1 MNKMIPAIVVISL
14 GYTANALV
22 LNGEK
27 ITFKTKLQKSRIYK
41 TLEGKDVKLI
51 KFKKPLSNKEIV
63 KYMQEGVES
72 IEYAG
77 ELSYYFYAKRSI
89 LERLLF
95 EEMRFYSK
103 NSNHLIGYA
112 SLPLNSKISKE
123 LLYSKN
129 LKDSLLLNV
138 SLFAPIEPSLI
149 KDKFPKIDFDVLK
162 VYPNGKNIVIRLDKS
177 DLKKFVSNPLVK
189 YIEKKVD
196 KIKIID
202 GIKKDLVKRR
212 NLVSAEMMHVKELWD
227 SPYNLN
233 GEGLRVGVV
242 DGGNIRDTHREFM
255 INGISRVKITNPNAP
270 LSAHATHVAG
280 TIGAFGLNPLAHGM
294 ANKIYI
300 YSYYFQDAYFSQATY
315 NLYTK
320 DDIKLSNHSYGYAE
334 AIRLGEYDLE
344 AASQD
349 ENIYNH
355 PEIIQVVAAG
365 NDRGSQG
372 YKDYGITKGP
382 VNSKNI
388 FTIGALR
395 RDKKIAYFSSTGP
408 VEDGR
413 VKPDLVT
420 DGWSLYSCD
429 SKSDS
434 SYANMSG
441 TSMATPSAT
450 GAIALVMEAYKRVTG
465 KNITA
470 DILKAV
476 LLNSAEDLGRE
487 GPDYEYGYGL
497 INAKK
502 AVDLINTLNS
512 SSPLLYIDSISDKE
526 EKSLNFYS
534 DGSKDIKITLSWID
548 PPANAANQS
557 KNLINDIDIKVVGK
571 DKVYYPFTL
580 DKNNPQK
587 TAVTIKANH
596 TDNNEQIVIKNPP
609 KGEYTLVIKG
619 YSIITD
625 KQKFAIASNIPLLS
639 KDSSVIDVDIS
650 EIFFKDVKV
659 GKQSE
664 IEEITL
670 KNAGDKDLNVF
681 NISLEGG
688 EFFLDF
694 NMENG
699 CSKEFPFIL
708 KKGREC
714 NLGVY
719 VKPEKNGYA
728 QGYIDII
735 NDSLN
740 APQKRI
746 FLKAK
751 AINSLPL
758 LELYHTLNFDFNDE
772 NDIVDKKSG
781 WSVKDGFLKSKKI
794 GNSQSTD
801 YNLKVSVYDN
811 AQLNF
816 KYNISSELDYD
827 LFKFYINKSEILSDS
842 GMKKNVNFSKYLT
855 KGSYDLKWRYQK
867 DYEISLGDDAVYID
881 NIKITHAMFDSFD
894 FGKVL
899 LGDKSKE
906 KILYLKNAGDSELKV
921 DGIFLKEN
929 RDFILDLNG
938 GERAC
943 KKSMFSLKPKE
954 YCTFSLYLFPKS
966 EGFKS
971 DFLHI
976 NSNDLKAKSE
986 YALKGEGVKKDSS
999 KESRY
1004 FSFAKYIYNILNE
1017 IASSSQTKDIDILA
1031 DKLSNGESAFK
1042 AIKDMLFN
1050 SKYLYQISE
1059 EKYLRALLKIVKK
1072 DNDNALYNYYLSKLK
1087 SGFFSRKLLSDEIF
1101 LKSSSWI
1108 DICGENSIKPF
1119 DKDDQIEAFIER
1131 FYNFSLNRDSDEGG
1145 MNYWLGALKNK
1156 KKNAIEIGIYFF
1168 LSPEFAS
1175 KNVKNE
1181 DIVTMLYRTFLNREP
1196 DKEGLRYWVSRVEN
1210 GLSKKD
1216 LIAGF
1221 AYSKE
1226 FSKIALEYGVEAH

>member
-1 MNKMIPAIVVISL
+1 MNKVIPAIVVISL

-27 ITFKTKLQKSRIYK
+27 ITFKTKIQKSKIYK
-41 TLEGKDVKLI
+41 NLDDKDVKLI
-51 KFKKPLSNKEIV
+51 KFKRPLSNKEIV
-63 KYMQEGVES
+63 RYMKDGVES

-77 ELSYYFYAKRSI
+77 DLSYYFYAKRSI
-89 LERLLF
+89 LSRLLF
-95 EEMRFYSK
+95 QEMRFSSK

-149 KDKFPKIDFDVLK
+149 KDKFSKIDFDVLK

-189 YIEKKVD
+189 YVEEKVD

-202 GIKKDLVKRR
+202 GIKEDFVKKR
-212 NLVSAEMMHVKELWD
+212 NLISAEMMHVKELWN

-233 GEGLRVGVV
+233 GDGIRVGVV

-270 LSAHATHVAG
+270 LSRHATHVAG

-294 ANKIYI
+294 ANETEI

-334 AIRLGEYDLE
+334 NIRLGEYDLE

-395 RDKKIAYFSSTGP
+395 KDKKIAYFSSTGP

-413 VKPDLVT
+413 VKPDLVA

-429 SKSDS
+429 STSDS

-450 GAIALVMEAYKRVTG
+450 GAMALVMEDYKRVTG
-465 KNITA
+465 KDITA

-476 LLNSAEDLGRE
+476 LLNTSEDLGRE

-512 SSPLLYIDSISDKE
+512 SSPLLYVDSISNKE
-526 EKSLNFYS
+526 EKSLSFYS
-534 DGSKDIKITLSWID
+534 DGSKDIKITISWID

-557 KNLINDIDIKVVGK
+557 KNLVNDIDIKVVGK
-571 DKVYYPFTL
+571 DTVYYPFTL

-587 TAVTIKANH
+587 AAVAIRANH

-639 KDSSVIDVDIS
+639 KNSSVIDIDTS
-650 EIFFKDVKV
+650 EIFFKDAKV
-659 GKQSE
+659 GEKSQ

-670 KNAGDKDLNVF
+670 RNAGDKDLNIF
-681 NISLEGG
+681 NISLQG
-688 EFFLDF
+688 EEFSLDF
-694 NMENG
+694 NMEKG
-699 CSKEFPFIL
+699 CSKDFPFVL
-708 KKGREC
+708 QKGREC
-714 NLGVY
+714 NFGVY
-719 VKPEKNGYA
+719 VKPKKSGYTE
-728 QGYIDII
+728 GYIDII

-758 LELYHTLNFDFNDE
+758 LELYHTLNFDFDNE
-772 NDIVDKKSG
+772 SDIVDKKSG
-781 WSVKDGFLKSKKI
+781 WSIENGFLKSKKI

-801 YNLKVSVYDN
+801 YNLKISVYDN
-811 AQLNF
+811 AELSF
-816 KYNISSELDYD
+816 RYDISSELDYD
-827 LFKFYINKSEILSDS
+827 LFKFYINKNEILSDS
-842 GMKKNVNFSKYLT
+842 GMKKNVNFSQSLA
-855 KGSYDLKWRYQK
+855 KGSYDLIWRYQK
-867 DYEISLGDDAVYID
+867 DYEISLGEDAVYID

-894 FGKVL
+894 FGSIY

-906 KILYLKNAGDSELKV
+906 KILYLKNAGESDLKI

-929 RDFILDLNG
+929 RDFILDLNE

-943 KKSMFSLKPKE
+943 KKSMFSLKPKD
-954 YCTFSLYLFPKS
+954 YCTFGIYFFPKN
-966 EGFKS
+966 EGLQS

-986 YALKGEGVKKDSS
+986 YVLKGKGVKKDNS
-999 KESRY
+999 KENRY

-1017 IASSSQTKDIDILA
+1017 ITSSSQTKDIETLA
-1031 DKLSNGESAFK
+1031 NKLSSGESAFK

-1050 SKYLYQISE
+1050 TKYLYQISD
-1059 EKYLRALLKIVKK
+1059 EKYVRTLLKIVKK
-1072 DNDNALYNYYLSKLK
+1072 DNDSALYNYYLSRLK

-1101 LKSSSWI
+1101 LKSSSWL
-1108 DICGENSIKPF
+1108 DICSENSIKAF
-1119 DKDDQIEAFIER
+1119 DKNDQIEAFIER

-1145 MNYWLGALKNK
+1145 MNYWLKALKNK

-1168 LSPEFAS
+1168 LSPEFSS

-1181 DIVTMLYRTFLNREP
+1181 DMITMLYRTFLNREP
-1196 DKEGLRYWVSRVEN
+1196 DKDGLRYWVERVEN

-1216 LIAGF
+1216 VIAGF

-1226 FSKIALEYGVEAH
+1226 FSKIASKYGVEAH